1 MHADHR
7 ANHRADYIVIGGGSG
22 GAAVAGR
29 LAEDERNRVL
39 LLEAGPRDTNPLI
52 HVPAGFTRLLTHRT
66 LNWRRMSEPVPGLG
80 GRRMPF
86 PAGKVLGGS
95 SAINGMLYIRGQA
108 EDYDAWRDA
117 GNEGWGW
124 DDVLPYFRKAEDQ
137 QHGESETHGAGG
149 PIGVSD
155 TRPSSPAS
163 ALFLDAAVRSGIP
176 RLDDLNSGDQHGIAH
191 VQGTIQGGRRISTA
205 VGYLRPPAARPNLR
219 IVTQALVDRI
229 LVEDGAATGVV
240 YTDKSGATVTAHA
253 GRDVVLC
260 AGAVASPQLLLQ
272 SGIGDAAQLKAL
284 GIAPVHHLPGV
295 GENLHDHLFVFVQPR
310 LKKGVPTLN
319 RLLRSRSRLA
329 LEVLR
334 YGLARSGA
342 LALTSCEV
350 CGFLDSREQG
360 GRPDIEITFRPLS
373 FDLLPS
379 GGWRPHPFP
388 GGTASVCAT
397 RPRSR
402 GRVTLAQGADGAR
415 RVAIQPNYLA
425 DEGDAMSL
433 VRGVRILRRILAT
446 EPFASCLESEHRP
459 GPQVESDAALIDYVR
474 ASAGTVYHPVGSCRM
489 GDDAMS
495 VVDSRLR
502 VHGIAGLRVADASI
516 MPAIP
521 SGNTNAPTIMIGEK
535 AADMIRRD
543 RN

>member
-1 MHADHR
+1 M
-7 ANHRADYIVIGGGSG
+7 RADYIVIGAGSG
-22 GAAVAGR
+22 GAALAGR
-29 LAEDERNRVL
+29 LSEDPRNRVL

-117 GNEGWGW
+117 GNAGWGW
-124 DDVLPYFRKAEDQ
+124 DDVLPYFRRAEDQ
-137 QHGESETHGAGG
+137 QHGASESHGAGG

-163 ALFLDAAVRSGIP
+163 ALFLEAAVRNGIP
-176 RLDDLNSGDQHGIAH
+176 RLADLNTGDQHGIAH
-191 VQGTIQGGRRISTA
+191 VQGTIRGGRRMTTA
-205 VGYLRPPAARPNLR
+205 VGYLRPAAARKNLR
-219 IVTQALVDRI
+219 VVTSALVERI
-229 LVEDGAATGVV
+229 LVEDGTATGVV
-240 YTDKSGATVTAHA
+240 YTEQSGATVTA
-253 GRDVVLC
+253 RCEREVVLC
-260 AGAVASPQLLLQ
+260 AGAVGSPQILQQ
-272 SGIGDAAQLKAL
+272 SGIGDAARLREL

-310 LKKGVPTLN
+310 LKEGVPTLN

-334 YGLARSGA
+334 YGLSRSGA

-350 CGFLDSREQG
+350 CGFLDSTESG

-373 FDLLPS
+373 FDLLAS

-388 GGTASVCAT
+388 GGTSSVCCT
-397 RPRSR
+397 RPKSR
-402 GRVTLAQGADGAR
+402 GRVTLAHGADGAMH
-415 RVAIQPNYLA
+415 VAIQPNYLA
-425 DEGDAMSL
+425 DEEDVMSL
-433 VRGVRILRRILAT
+433 VRGMRILRRILRT
-446 EPFASCLESEHRP
+446 EPFASAFDSEHRP
-459 GPQVESDAALIDYVR
+459 GAQVESDAALIDYVR
-474 ASAGTVYHPVGSCRM
+474 ETASTVYHPVGSCKM
-489 GDDAMS
+489 GSDPMS
-495 VVDSRLR
+495 VVDARLR

-543 RN
+543 HN

>member
-1 MHADHR
+1 MH
-7 ANHRADYIVIGGGSG
+7 ADYIVIGAGSG

-29 LAEDERNRVL
+29 LAEDARNRVL

-52 HVPAGFTRLLTHRT
+52 HMPAGFTRLLTHPT
-66 LNWRRMSEPVPGLG
+66 LNWRRQSEPVPGLG

-124 DDVLPYFRKAEDQ
+124 ADVLPYFRKAEDQ
-137 QHGESETHGAGG
+137 QHGESESHGTGG

-163 ALFLDAAVRSGIP
+163 RLFLDAAVRSGIP
-176 RLDDLNSGDQHGIAH
+176 RLDDLNTGDQHGIAL
-191 VQGTIQGGRRISTA
+191 VQGTIRNGRRVSTA
-205 VGYLRPPAARPNLR
+205 MGYLRPAATRQNLR
-219 IVTQALVDRI
+219 VVTQALVDRI
-229 LVEDGAATGVV
+229 LVDGGAATGVV
-240 YTDKSGATVTAHA
+240 YRDKSGAAVTARCA
-253 GRDVVLC
+253 REVVLC
-260 AGAVASPQLLLQ
+260 AGTVASPQILLQ
-272 SGIGDAAQLKAL
+272 SGIGDAARLKAL

-310 LKKGVPTLN
+310 LKKGVQTLN
-319 RLLRSRSRLA
+319 RLLRSRPRLA
-329 LEVLR
+329 LEALR
-334 YGLARSGA
+334 YGLSRSGA
-342 LALTSCEV
+342 FALTSCEV
-350 CGFLDSREQG
+350 CGFLDSTGRR

-373 FDLLPS
+373 FDLLPN

-388 GGTASVCAT
+388 GGTSSVCAT

-402 GRVTLAQGADGAR
+402 GRVTLVQDADGAR

-425 DEGDAMSL
+425 EEEDVMSL
-433 VRGVRILRRILAT
+433 VRGVRILRRILDT
-446 EPFASCLESEHRP
+446 EPFASCLVSEHRP
-459 GPQVESDAALIDYVR
+459 GSHVESDDALIDYVR
-474 ASAGTVYHPVGSCRM
+474 STASTVYHPVGTCRM
-489 GDDAMS
+489 GGDAMS
-495 VVDSRLR
+495 VVDAQLL
-502 VHGIAGLRVADASI
+502 VHGIAGLRIADASI
-516 MPAIP
+516 MPHIP
-521 SGNTNAPTIMIGEK
+521 SGNTNAPAIMIGEK

-543 RN
+543 HN

>member
-1 MHADHR
+1 M
-7 ANHRADYIVIGGGSG
+7 RADYIVIGAGSG
-22 GAAVAGR
+22 GAAIAGR
-29 LAEDERNRVL
+29 LSEDPRNRVL

-52 HVPAGFTRLLTHRT
+52 HMPAGFTRLLTHPR

-124 DDVLPYFRKAEDQ
+124 ADVLPYFRKAEDQ
-137 QHGESETHGAGG
+137 QHGESESHGAGG

-163 ALFLDAAVRSGIP
+163 RLFLAAAERRGIP
-176 RLDDLNSGDQHGIAH
+176 RLDDLNTGDQHGIAL
-191 VQGTIQGGRRISTA
+191 VQGTIRNGRRISTA
-205 VGYLRPPAARPNLR
+205 VGYLRPAAARENLR
-219 IVTQALVDRI
+219 VVTEAPVERIV
-229 LVEDGAATGVV
+229 VEDGAATGVV
-240 YTDKSGATVTAHA
+240 FRDRSGAAVTAHA
-253 GRDVVLC
+253 GREVVLC

-319 RLLRSRSRLA
+319 RLLRSRPRLA
-329 LEVLR
+329 LEALR
-334 YGLARSGA
+334 YGLSRSGA

-350 CGFLDSREQG
+350 CGFLDSTERG
-360 GRPDIEITFRPLS
+360 ARPDIEITFRPLS
-373 FDLLPS
+373 FELLAD
-379 GGWRPHPFP
+379 GGWRAHPFP
-388 GGTASVCAT
+388 GATGSVCAT

-402 GRVTLAQGADGAR
+402 GRVTLAPGADGAR
-415 RVAIQPNYLA
+415 RVAIQPNYLD
-425 DEGDAMSL
+425 DEEDVTSL
-433 VRGVRILRRILAT
+433 VRGLRILRRILRT
-446 EPFASCLESEHRP
+446 EPFAACFESEHRP
-459 GPQVESDAALIDYVR
+459 GAQVESDAALADYVR
-474 ASAGTVYHPVGSCRM
+474 TTASTVYHPVGTCKM
-489 GDDAMS
+489 GHDAMS
-495 VVDSRLR
+495 VVDDRLR
-502 VHGIAGLRVADASI
+502 VHGIADLRVADASI
-516 MPAIP
+516 MPQIP

-543 RN
+543 HN

>member
-1 MHADHR
+1 M
-7 ANHRADYIVIGGGSG
+7 RADYIVIGGGSG

-29 LAEDERNRVL
+29 LAEDARNRVL

-117 GNEGWGW
+117 GNAGWGW

-137 QHGESETHGAGG
+137 QHGESENHGAGG

-163 ALFLDAAVRSGIP
+163 RLFLDAAVRSGIP

-191 VQGTIQGGRRISTA
+191 VQGTIRGGRRISTA
-205 VGYLRPPAARPNLR
+205 VGYLRPAAARPNLR
-219 IVTQALVDRI
+219 IVTRALVERI
-229 LVEDGAATGVV
+229 VVEDGTATGVV
-240 YTDKSGATVTAHA
+240 YTEKSGAAVTAHA
-253 GRDVVLC
+253 GREVVLC
-260 AGAVASPQLLLQ
+260 AGSVASPQLLLQ
-272 SGIGDAAQLKAL
+272 SGIGDAAQLRDL

-310 LKKGVPTLN
+310 LKQGVPTLN

-402 GRVTLAQGADGAR
+402 GRVTLAEGADGAR

-425 DEGDAMSL
+425 DEDDVTSL

-474 ASAGTVYHPVGSCRM
+474 ETASTVYHPVGSCRM
-489 GDDAMS
+489 GDDATS

-543 RN
+543 HN